1 MATIETEFI
10 KRYPQHRKAVEEEM
24 KFGNVEQQE
33 AEVRIARK
41 NNLRHTAMNRTEQG
55 RWIKMLKVAAPVV
68 STTAG
73 IESKPRYGKKKKE
86 DEEDELE

>member
-10 KRYPQHRKAVEEEM
+10 KRYPQHRKAVEKEM

-33 AEVRIARK
+33 AEAKVARK
-41 NNLRHTAMNRTEQG
+41 HNLQHKTMRGTGQG
-55 RWIKMLKVAAPVV
+55 RWIKMLKVAGPVV